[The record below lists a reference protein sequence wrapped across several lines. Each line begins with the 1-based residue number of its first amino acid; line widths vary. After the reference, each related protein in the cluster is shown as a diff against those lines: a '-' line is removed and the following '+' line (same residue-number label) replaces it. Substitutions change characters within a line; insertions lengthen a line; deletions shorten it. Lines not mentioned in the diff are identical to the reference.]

1 MARKSRKQTA
11 APMPAPSLY
20 VHVALYI
27 RLSVEDNKKRGCSV
41 ENQKLVLNDFL
52 SDKPDFVV
60 YDTYIDNGA
69 TGTNFHRPG
78 FQQMLS
84 DIEAGHINCVIVKDL
99 SRLGRNSI
107 DTGYYIEQ
115 YFHAHNVRFIAVTDQ
130 FDTADSGNL
139 HGGIMLPL
147 KNMIN
152 EAYALD
158 IGRKIKAQARQ
169 AMKDGDYIGARAPYG
184 YRKDPDNCHKLLID
198 ENTAPVVKQIFEWA
212 HEHVSLNRIVRNLN
226 EMGIPAP
233 SHYKKATG
241 EITSPGL
248 IGSGKWQTRT
258 VMKILESEVYTG
270 DLVQGKTKI
279 VDHQQ
284 VKAGEDNLII
294 AKCTHE
300 PIISHELFHAVQEYR
315 KQICEESKATPKRP
329 YTPNIFKGKVFCAD
343 CGRSLHRQRAERR
356 KGPDTY
362 WFHCLTNSRVEKDS
376 CKGATMQEKELIS
389 TVTAI
394 LEKELTVALGMSLP
408 LFQLEARQKQ
418 EKDKLKIQ
426 MSAKRQEIEKT
437 RRLIRGLYEN
447 FVQGILT
454 NDEYFELKADYEHAI
469 NALSGEIE
477 VFEKSMDSLDNQL
490 ARYRAMEKDAKTL
503 AQDHVLTAELI
514 ERLIERIEI
523 DHERNIHVTFRF
535 KNEFQGKAVE
545 SCKTE
550 SLSIPNQKLILREK
564 AMSLPEWDN
573 SEILEFIDNG
583 HTGTNF
589 ERPAVQELLTMVQ
602 AGKINCIIVKDL
614 SRFGR
619 NSIETGYFIERVFPL
634 YHTRFISVSDDF
646 DTANFKGDTGGID
659 IAFKY
664 LISECYSRD
673 MSMKTK
679 SAKYAKMRR
688 GEYQSVICP
697 YGYRKSAD
705 GRMEPDEDVAPNV
718 QMIFQWASE
727 GNTAAEITRKLYAM
741 NIPTPGEYR
750 KLKGKDYY
758 NVSRTNG
765 VWSTSTVLRILED
778 QRYIGTYVIGKRKV
792 KEIGSRHTQLKDE
805 SEWFKIPNHHPAIVS
820 VDLFEKA
827 NASIKRF
834 SLLNK
839 KPRDY
844 LLRGKVFCGCCDHAM
859 SLRNG
864 AWFYCRHSE
873 VAETLSCHGVRIKMA
888 DLEQVVFETIRA
900 QMCPALGIDS
910 NKDKLDLQTVQQA
923 EHEEKLRSI
932 QDSKRHLYEQYAL
945 GEIDLETYRTRKAV
959 YDTELV
965 QAKNVHAVITAQTKQ
980 IKSDYEIKLKQ
991 QEIVQEVG
999 NANMLTKA
1007 LIDRLINK
1015 VYVFPGE
1022 RIEIEYA
1029 TQDFLETKESEKE
1042 V

>member
-99 SRLGRNSI
+99 SRLGRNS
-107 DTGYYIEQ
+107 
-115 YFHAHNVRFIAVTDQ
+115 
-130 FDTADSGNL
+130 
-139 HGGIMLPL
+139 
-147 KNMIN
+147 
-152 EAYALD
+152 
-158 IGRKIKAQARQ
+158 
-169 AMKDGDYIGARAPYG
+169 
-184 YRKDPDNCHKLLID
+184 
-198 ENTAPVVKQIFEWA
+198 
-212 HEHVSLNRIVRNLN
+212 
-226 EMGIPAP
+226 
-233 SHYKKATG
+233 
-241 EITSPGL
+241 
-248 IGSGKWQTRT
+248 
-258 VMKILESEVYTG
+258 
-270 DLVQGKTKI
+270 
-279 VDHQQ
+279 
-284 VKAGEDNLII
+284 
-294 AKCTHE
+294 
-300 PIISHELFHAVQEYR
+300 
-315 KQICEESKATPKRP
+315 
-329 YTPNIFKGKVFCAD
+329 
-343 CGRSLHRQRAERR
+343 
-356 KGPDTY
+356 
-362 WFHCLTNSRVEKDS
+362 
-376 CKGATMQEKELIS
+376 
-389 TVTAI
+389 
-394 LEKELTVALGMSLP
+394 
-408 LFQLEARQKQ
+408 
-418 EKDKLKIQ
+418 
-426 MSAKRQEIEKT
+426 
-437 RRLIRGLYEN
+437 
-447 FVQGILT
+447 
-454 NDEYFELKADYEHAI
+454 
-469 NALSGEIE
+469 
-477 VFEKSMDSLDNQL
+477 
-490 ARYRAMEKDAKTL
+490 
-503 AQDHVLTAELI
+503 
-514 ERLIERIEI
+514 
-523 DHERNIHVTFRF
+523 
-535 KNEFQGKAVE
+535 
-545 SCKTE
+545 
-550 SLSIPNQKLILREK
+550 
-564 AMSLPEWDN
+564 
-573 SEILEFIDNG
+573 
-583 HTGTNF
+583 
-589 ERPAVQELLTMVQ
+589 MVQ

-834 SLLNK
+834 SLSNK

-873 VAETLSCHGVRIKMA
+873 VAETLPCHGVRIKMA

-932 QDSKRHLYEQYAL
+932 QDGKRHLYEQYAL

-1015 VYVFPGE
+1015 VYVFPGD

-1029 TQDFLETKESEKE
+1029 TQDFLETKQSEKE

>member
-212 HEHVSLNRIVRNLN
+212 HDRVSLNRIVLNLN

-233 SHYKKATG
+233 SHYKKSTG

-284 VKAGEDNLII
+284 VKAGEDNLIV
-294 AKCTHE
+294 AKGTHE
-300 PIISHELFHAVQEYR
+300 PIISRELFTAVQEYR
-315 KQICEESKATPKRP
+315 KQVCEESRAVSKQP

-343 CGRSLHRQRAERR
+343 CGRSLHRQREKRK
-356 KGPDTY
+356 KGPDVY
-362 WFHCLTNSRVEKDS
+362 HFHCLTNSRVQQKG
-376 CKGATMQEKELIS
+376 CKGVRMPETELIA
-389 TVTAI
+389 TVTSI
-394 LEKELTVALGMSLP
+394 LEKELAVALGMSLP

-418 EKDKLKIQ
+418 EKDKLKAQ
-426 MSAKRQEIEKT
+426 MSTQRQEIEKK
-437 RRLIRGLYEN
+437 RLLIQGLYEN

-454 NDEYFELKADYEHAI
+454 GEEYFELKTGYEQCIHE
-469 NALSGEIE
+469 LSGGIE
-477 VFEKSMDSLDNQL
+477 ALEKSMDVLDSQL
-490 ARYRAMEKDAKTL
+490 IRYREMEKDAKSL

-523 DHERNIHVTFRF
+523 DHERNIHVMFRF

-545 SCKTE
+545 PC
-550 SLSIPNQKLILREK
+550 
-564 AMSLPEWDN
+564 
-573 SEILEFIDNG
+573 
-583 HTGTNF
+583 
-589 ERPAVQELLTMVQ
+589 
-602 AGKINCIIVKDL
+602 
-614 SRFGR
+614 
-619 NSIETGYFIERVFPL
+619 
-634 YHTRFISVSDDF
+634 
-646 DTANFKGDTGGID
+646 
-659 IAFKY
+659 
-664 LISECYSRD
+664 
-673 MSMKTK
+673 TK
-679 SAKYAKMRR
+679 
-688 GEYQSVICP
+688 
-697 YGYRKSAD
+697 
-705 GRMEPDEDVAPNV
+705 
-718 QMIFQWASE
+718 
-727 GNTAAEITRKLYAM
+727 
-741 NIPTPGEYR
+741 
-750 KLKGKDYY
+750 
-758 NVSRTNG
+758 
-765 VWSTSTVLRILED
+765 
-778 QRYIGTYVIGKRKV
+778 
-792 KEIGSRHTQLKDE
+792 
-805 SEWFKIPNHHPAIVS
+805 
-820 VDLFEKA
+820 
-827 NASIKRF
+827 
-834 SLLNK
+834 
-839 KPRDY
+839 
-844 LLRGKVFCGCCDHAM
+844 
-859 SLRNG
+859 
-864 AWFYCRHSE
+864 
-873 VAETLSCHGVRIKMA
+873 
-888 DLEQVVFETIRA
+888 
-900 QMCPALGIDS
+900 
-910 NKDKLDLQTVQQA
+910 
-923 EHEEKLRSI
+923 
-932 QDSKRHLYEQYAL
+932 
-945 GEIDLETYRTRKAV
+945 
-959 YDTELV
+959 
-965 QAKNVHAVITAQTKQ
+965 
-980 IKSDYEIKLKQ
+980 
-991 QEIVQEVG
+991 
-999 NANMLTKA
+999 NM
-1007 LIDRLINK
+1007 
-1015 VYVFPGE
+1015 
-1022 RIEIEYA
+1022 
-1029 TQDFLETKESEKE
+1029 
-1042 V
+1042 

>member
-1 MARKSRKQTA
+1 MQEELEQRTVSVSIQA
-11 APMPAPSLY
+11 AKLSGRVLRAAIAAVLQKMEQERTMPK
-20 VHVALYI
+20 V
-27 RLSVEDNKKRGCSV
+27 
-41 ENQKLVLNDFL
+41 
-52 SDKPDFVV
+52 
-60 YDTYIDNGA
+60 
-69 TGTNFHRPG
+69 
-78 FQQMLS
+78 
-84 DIEAGHINCVIVKDL
+84 
-99 SRLGRNSI
+99 GRNSMKRLTYK
-107 DTGYYIEQ
+107 DPGANTIEVSGRIRSFERYARKHQ
-115 YFHAHNVRFIAVTDQ
+115 VRYHIEKELGTDPPKWTVYFKANQADALTAAFKEYTKKDLTRSTRPSLLIQLHNVRFIAVTDQ

-184 YRKDPDNCHKLLID
+184 YRKDPDDCHKLLID

-212 HEHVSLNRIVRNLN
+212 HEHVALNRIVRNLN

-233 SHYKKATG
+233 SHYKKTTG

-294 AKCTHE
+294 VKCTHE

-329 YTPNIFKGKVFCAD
+329 YTPNIFKGKVFCTD

-376 CKGATMQEKELIS
+376 CKGAMIQEKELIS
-389 TVTAI
+389 TVTDI

-545 SCKTE
+545 LC
-550 SLSIPNQKLILREK
+550 
-564 AMSLPEWDN
+564 A
-573 SEILEFIDNG
+573 
-583 HTGTNF
+583 
-589 ERPAVQELLTMVQ
+589 TM
-602 AGKINCIIVKDL
+602 
-614 SRFGR
+614 
-619 NSIETGYFIERVFPL
+619 
-634 YHTRFISVSDDF
+634 
-646 DTANFKGDTGGID
+646 
-659 IAFKY
+659 
-664 LISECYSRD
+664 
-673 MSMKTK
+673 
-679 SAKYAKMRR
+679 
-688 GEYQSVICP
+688 
-697 YGYRKSAD
+697 
-705 GRMEPDEDVAPNV
+705 
-718 QMIFQWASE
+718 
-727 GNTAAEITRKLYAM
+727 
-741 NIPTPGEYR
+741 
-750 KLKGKDYY
+750 
-758 NVSRTNG
+758 
-765 VWSTSTVLRILED
+765 
-778 QRYIGTYVIGKRKV
+778 
-792 KEIGSRHTQLKDE
+792 
-805 SEWFKIPNHHPAIVS
+805 
-820 VDLFEKA
+820 
-827 NASIKRF
+827 
-834 SLLNK
+834 
-839 KPRDY
+839 
-844 LLRGKVFCGCCDHAM
+844 
-859 SLRNG
+859 
-864 AWFYCRHSE
+864 
-873 VAETLSCHGVRIKMA
+873 
-888 DLEQVVFETIRA
+888 
-900 QMCPALGIDS
+900 
-910 NKDKLDLQTVQQA
+910 
-923 EHEEKLRSI
+923 
-932 QDSKRHLYEQYAL
+932 
-945 GEIDLETYRTRKAV
+945 
-959 YDTELV
+959 
-965 QAKNVHAVITAQTKQ
+965 
-980 IKSDYEIKLKQ
+980 
-991 QEIVQEVG
+991 
-999 NANMLTKA
+999 
-1007 LIDRLINK
+1007 
-1015 VYVFPGE
+1015 
-1022 RIEIEYA
+1022 
-1029 TQDFLETKESEKE
+1029 
-1042 V
+1042 